1 MVSYYSQTHYITVDV
16 DVPNSES
23 FPLSIFNNS
32 TNQVRNLPEK
42 NHEGVSK
49 ILFYAHSQSELTD
62 ATKELSYLLDQLV
75 AYRETPTT
83 VNIAKE
89 SVPVTMARLMRS
101 RERAKRVYRNALGYT
116 FEDELEW
123 NHLEELFNDLQ
134 EELFKTDEFLSLH
147 PGRGIYH

>member
-1 MVSYYSQTHYITVDV
+1 MVSYYSQVHYITVDL
-16 DVPNSES
+16 DLPNSEN
-23 FPLSIFNNS
+23 FPLTIFND
-32 TNQVRNLPEK
+32 TTTQIRNLPE
-42 NHEGVSK
+42 NTHENVSK
-49 ILFYAHSQSELTD
+49 ILFYTHSQNELTD
-62 ATKELSYLLDQLV
+62 ATNELSSLLDQLIS
-75 AYRETPTT
+75 YRETPSTIS
-83 VNIAKE
+83 VAKE

-123 NHLEELFNDLQ
+123 NHLEKLFNNLQ

>member
-1 MVSYYSQTHYITVDV
+1 MVSYYSQTHYITVDL

-62 ATKELSYLLDQLV
+62 ATK
-75 AYRETPTT
+75 
-83 VNIAKE
+83 
-89 SVPVTMARLMRS
+89 
-101 RERAKRVYRNALGYT
+101 
-116 FEDELEW
+116 
-123 NHLEELFNDLQ
+123 
-134 EELFKTDEFLSLH
+134 
-147 PGRGIYH
+147 